1 MAPISKNHVWTDVKA
16 ALAARSTTDL
26 VALLRDLY
34 QVSPENRRF
43 LHGRLLGPEVEIE
56 KYRTLIAD
64 AVYPD
69 PLSQARIRISEAQR
83 LIRHYYKATGD
94 LPGVVDLMFTFV
106 EAGTEQAADLGYGD
120 EDYFASLERTFRTAI
135 DTLNTLDPAIR
146 TQADSRVQKIVR
158 RADSIGWGYCDS
170 VREIAASLGA
180 PKPRRT
186 QANRRRSTPARRS
199 VTGLG

>member
-1 MAPISKNHVWTDVKA
+1 MAPTSKNHVWTDVKA

-43 LHGRLLGPEVEIE
+43 LHGRLLGPKVEIE

-69 PLSQARIRISEAQR
+69 PLSQGRIRISEAQR

-94 LPGVVDLMFTFV
+94 LPGVVDLMLTFV
-106 EAGTEQAADLGYGD
+106 EAGTEQAA
-120 EDYFASLERTFRTAI
+120 ESAMATRTTSRHSRGRSGQPS
-135 DTLNTLDPAIR
+135 TL
-146 TQADSRVQKIVR
+146 
-158 RADSIGWGYCDS
+158 
-170 VREIAASLGA
+170 
-180 PKPRRT
+180 
-186 QANRRRSTPARRS
+186 
-199 VTGLG
+199 